1 MTSIFTDKNYTPTDL
16 DLKSALSN
24 CYPYWHEIDLYVKK
38 AFQDANANWH
48 YSGDKF
54 GWSFRI
60 SDKKRVIIY
69 LLPRAGFFKTA
80 FVFGEKATQA
90 VLKSEVADDIKAE
103 LYAAKVYAEGRGIRL
118 SVRSVSQLTDVKILI
133 NIKLTY

>member
-1 MTSIFTDKNYTPTDL
+1 MTSIFTDKKYTPTTI
-16 DLKSALSN
+16 DLKNALGT
-24 CYPYWHEIDLYVKK
+24 CYPTWHEIEQYVKNV
-38 AFQDANANWH
+38 FQDASANWH

-69 LLPRAGFFKTA
+69 LLPRAFYFKTA

-90 VLKSEVADDIKAE
+90 VLKSEVADDIKTALTE
-103 LYAAKVYAEGRGIRL
+103 AKVYAEGRGFRL
-118 SVRSVSQLTDVKILI
+118 SVSNASQLPDLKILI